1 MFISTNWR
9 HGYASSNPSV
19 RALDRRP
26 WCSSCKVDTHFTR
39 GCKKRFEGPH
49 QQEDDA
55 LVDSFLC
62 SKEGQPENQKD
73 IFQWIVS
80 ETARNCSVSKLT
92 TLRTCPKRGPQIRN
106 IALYWINRIHHDC
119 HYHSHHHRMLGAACW
134 MHSSVPDRGH
144 RSRSSR
150 MHCQQLCS
158 AAAVGI
164 VTTNVC
170 QSLSQSANQNRLRH
184 KMQCRY
190 HHNPHYWRKSIC
202 GGVQATG
209 GLHSTVSWCNS
220 SSSFD
225 GW

>member
-92 TLRTCPKRGPQIRN
+92 TLRTCPKQGPQIRN

-119 HYHSHHHRMLGAACW
+119 HHHSCW
-134 MHSSVPDRGH
+134 MHSSLPDGLLEGRDLG
-144 RSRSSR
+144 
-150 MHCQQLCS
+150 QQLC
-158 AAAVGI
+158 VHC
-164 VTTNVC
+164 T
-170 QSLSQSANQNRLRH
+170 
-184 KMQCRY
+184 
-190 HHNPHYWRKSIC
+190 
-202 GGVQATG
+202 
-209 GLHSTVSWCNS
+209 LHTVSS
-220 SSSFD
+220 SAVPLQW
-225 GW
+225 G